1 MPLKSSLRSTASRST
16 KAKVLRPVHASAGI
30 AAEFSRRLR
39 RLIARMHAS
48 CAWWVRAA
56 YRANEPEIS
65 QDATP
70 AEILRAAIKRLT
82 KRWTTKFDEASSK
95 LGAWFAKAAG
105 KRSDEALKKILK
117 ESGISVEFQM
127 TAAQRDIAQA
137 TVNQSVGLIKTIGQ
151 QHMAKVEQA
160 VMRSVQTGRDLG
172 ALTKDLREIA
182 GVSERRAAFIA
193 KDQNNKAT
201 AAFTRA
207 RQIESGITEAVWLHS
222 SAGKVPRPAHVA
234 MNGKRYDVAKG
245 MWDEDEREWVFP
257 GSLINCRCLAKSVV
271 PGFS

>member
-1 MPLKSSLRSTASRST
+1 MPSVRSKPKTLK
-16 KAKVLRPVHASAGI
+16 PVHANAGI
-30 AAEFSRRLR
+30 AAEFGRRLR
-39 RLIARMHAS
+39 ALIAKMHAS
-48 CAWWVRAA
+48 CLWWVRAT
-56 YRANEPEIS
+56 YKANQPEIA

-70 AEILRAAIKRLT
+70 ADILRRAIRRLT
-82 KRWTTKFDEASSK
+82 KRWTTKFDEAGVK
-95 LGAWFAKAAG
+95 LGEWFAKAVG

-117 ESGISVEFQM
+117 DAGISVEFQM

-137 TVNQSVGLIKTIGQ
+137 TVSQATSLIKTIPQ

-172 ALTKDLREIA
+172 ALSKDLREIA
-182 GVSERRAAFIA
+182 GVSERRAAFISR
-193 KDQNNKAT
+193 DQNNKAT

-222 SAGKVPRPAHVA
+222 SAGKKPRPAHVG

-257 GSLINCRCLAKSVV
+257 GQLIRCRCLCRPVV
-271 PGFS
+271 SGFS